1 VTSNRSRFHPAS
13 SDAIAAAVPARAC
26 QLSSARSEPG
36 EAGWLTQGILTGA
49 PTIRATAHSMCEQSA
64 GGAE

>member
-1 VTSNRSRFHPAS
+1 MTSNLSRFQPAS
-13 SDAIAAAVPARAC
+13 SDATAPAVPGRAC
-26 QLSSARSEPG
+26 QLSSARSDPG
-36 EAGWLTQGILTGA
+36 EAGWPTQGMLTGA